1 MSRQQRELFLF
12 PNYKII
18 VLEGNNSGYYY
29 TVNSCGVCE
38 DNSPACRYVDN
49 NFSNSRIS
57 TSNCKMLG
65 RLSNITEQKCKIL
78 FNEARYLSALYP
90 NFLDIDGE
98 KLDSAL
104 DSIKSYLKSENWS
117 ASDDNTWIIIPKPAK
132 KLVGKK
138 FDVEFDLVAEDFGYG
153 RNKVILPVYTNEIK
167 PDTKEIK
174 YTVEVPDYIYDFL
187 MIHPEEDKRPKSKV
201 YTTNVFAQLH
211 TYLSDLGGVAHN
223 LTQLDKEL
231 AKAKKVILV
240 SFGAGQTETKDAW
253 YHAYTGISTNISYR
267 YYIGYKML
275 VNHVG
280 GKLGI
285 YVDKKWVAGKGF
297 ITLPADQRKEPVGNI
312 SGFKII
318 DWTQEREDFLIKIES
333 NFKKLSDNLNAYL
346 SDLDDNKL
354 DLLILN
360 NPRLLN

>member
-1 MSRQQRELFLF
+1 MSKQHRELFIF

-18 VLEGNNSGYYY
+18 VIEGNSSAQYYAVKDSFVCY
-29 TVNSCGVCE
+29 AQDASCKF
-38 DNSPACRYVDN
+38 VDTETN
-49 NFSNSRIS
+49 NARLKVSNY
-57 TSNCKMLG
+57 KMLG
-65 RLSNITEQKCKIL
+65 RLSNITNEKCKML
-78 FNEARYLSALYP
+78 FHEARYQSALYP
-90 NFLDIDGE
+90 NFLDINGE

-104 DSIKSYLKSENWS
+104 DSIKSYLKSENW
-117 ASDDNTWIIIPKPAK
+117 AAEDNNTWVIIPKPAK

-138 FDVEFDLVAEDFGYG
+138 FDVEFDLVAEDFGYE
-153 RNKVILPVYTNEIK
+153 RNKIILPVYTNEIK

-187 MIHPEEDKRPKSKV
+187 MVHPEEDKRPKSKV
-201 YTTNVFAQLH
+201 YTTNVFADLH
-211 TYLSDLGGVAHN
+211 TYLSNLGQCARS

-240 SFGAGQTETKDAW
+240 SFGAGQQQTKDAW
-253 YHAYTGISTNISYR
+253 VHAYTGVQTNIKYQ

-275 VNHVG
+275 KNSLSG
-280 GKLGI
+280 ELGI
-285 YVDKKWVAGKGF
+285 YVDKKWLAGKGF
-297 ITLPADQRKEPVGNI
+297 VTMRADERKQPIGNI

-318 DWTQEREDFLIKIES
+318 DWTQEREDFLTNIEH

-354 DLLILN
+354 DLLIAN
-360 NPRLLN
+360 NTKLLN